1 LRSDY
6 PLYIIAL
13 ICFIITAVAYFAN
26 LSGVTELYLYGL
38 VVLGIV
44 FTGLGYM
51 ARPKNTA
58 FQKPTVQPV
67 TPAAHITPTKQVTE
81 VEDKSKTAPKKTATK
96 KPTKTSSKKPATKRT
111 RRRTTRSKK
120 KT

>member
-1 LRSDY
+1 MRSDY
-6 PLYIIAL
+6 PLYVIAL
-13 ICFIITAVAYFAN
+13 ICFIITVVAYYVQ

-44 FTGLGYM
+44 FIGLGYM

-58 FQKPTVQPV
+58 FQKSTVQPV
-67 TPAAHITPTKQVTE
+67 TPAAQITPTKQEPE
-81 VEDKSKTAPKKTATK
+81 VEDKPKTAPKKSARKKRTK
-96 KPTKTSSKKPATKRT
+96 ASSKKPATRRT
-111 RRRTTRSKK
+111 RKRTTRSKK

>member
-1 LRSDY
+1 M
-6 PLYIIAL
+6 
-13 ICFIITAVAYFAN
+13 
-26 LSGVTELYLYGL
+26 
-38 VVLGIV
+38 VLGIV